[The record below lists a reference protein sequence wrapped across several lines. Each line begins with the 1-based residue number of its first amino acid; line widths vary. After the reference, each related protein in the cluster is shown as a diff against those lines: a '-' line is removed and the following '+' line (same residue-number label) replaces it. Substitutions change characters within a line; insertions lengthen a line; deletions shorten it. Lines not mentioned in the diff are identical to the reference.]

1 MRLKG
6 ERYLRNETER
16 GGDLRNETERGGDLR
31 NENERRGRP
40 QE

>member
-16 GGDLRNETERGGDLR
+16 GGDLRNETERRDR
-31 NENERRGRP
+31 Y